1 MNTERIRT
9 SILGRITLGE
19 NTFQVSPYLLEKC
32 AVPAQEHN
40 CFLPTLKLII
50 LWRRLRLSFPFF
62 RRSWVVSQSWG
73 EIPVAVQ
80 RGAARTDTIKI
91 LSIVLEFALELCSA
105 FTQTPFLSTSVNP
118 KSFWKTPMHSLCY
131 LCYRCWRKGCVA
143 QRLQDSQPLEAVS
156 REGTETPCKDKS
168 DRSAR
173 WTLHAKRCVP
183 PRPPLRHG
191 NEQLLCSVQKL
202 TLPQVLQQHQYHW
215 YRQDTFIRN
224 QAGDSGDV
232 LMLFPGKRQHSG
244 TDRCTLGKCMA
255 AKGNFDLLDHKVM
268 YPQVTI
274 EAQLHFVKKWK
285 KTLPIAALVKGLAI
299 MKYDNK
305 EEKKVYRQLKMM
317 VDSART

>member
-1 MNTERIRT
+1 MNTEHIRT

-32 AVPAQEHN
+32 AVLAQEHN

-73 EIPVAVQ
+73 ETPVAVHW
-80 RGAARTDTIKI
+80 GAARTDTINI

-131 LCYRCWRKGCVA
+131 LCYGCWRKGCVA

-156 REGTETPCKDKS
+156 RERTETPCKDKS

-173 WTLHAKRCVP
+173 WTLHSKRCVP
-183 PRPPLRHG
+183 PRPPLQHG

-202 TLPQVLQQHQYHW
+202 TLPQVLHQHQYHW
-215 YRQDTFIRN
+215 YRQRTPSYVTRLGI
-224 QAGDSGDV
+224 QAMFSCSFLARD
-232 LMLFPGKRQHSG
+232 KIQAQ
-244 TDRCTLGKCMA
+244 TDAPLVSAWLQRVILISLIMR
-255 AKGNFDLLDHKVM
+255 
-268 YPQVTI
+268 YPQVMI

-285 KTLPIAALVKGLAI
+285 KSLPIAALVKELAI

-317 VDSART
+317 VDSAKT